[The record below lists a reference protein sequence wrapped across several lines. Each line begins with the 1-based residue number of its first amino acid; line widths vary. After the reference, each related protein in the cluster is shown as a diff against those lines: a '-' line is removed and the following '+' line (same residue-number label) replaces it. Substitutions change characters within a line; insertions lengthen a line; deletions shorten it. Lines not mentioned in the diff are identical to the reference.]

1 MWAEGLLVFY
11 EVFSF
16 LEGSIQRQ
24 HDTAVGKFDHPALK
38 RVPGFEADLALFYGA
53 DWKVTH
59 RPADREC
66 VRQVL
71 AHLEEIEKSDP
82 VLLTAY
88 IYHLYL
94 GLLSGGQILRKKQ
107 KLMRA
112 SQFAKGSSV
121 VDFDPKDIQELKKFI
136 KDTMT
141 DLADTMDEDTKK
153 RILDESVKVFQFN
166 CELIRSVRSTNYALL
181 KIGRSLT
188 LAVIFAVLAIMLYTH
203 LSSTEDDEK
212 QLWNRWFMCAFVS
225 N

>member
-24 HDTAVGKFDHPALK
+24 IDTLVGKFDHPALK
-38 RVPGFEADLALFYGA
+38 RIPGFEADLAMFYGA
-53 DWKVTH
+53 DWKQTH
-59 RPADREC
+59 RPKDREC

-82 VLLTAY
+82 VLLIAY

-107 KLMRA
+107 KLLRA
-112 SQFAKGSSV
+112 SQFAKQSSV
-121 VDFDPKDIQELKKFI
+121 VDFDPKDIPELKKFI
-136 KDTMT
+136 KDTMN
-141 DLADTMDEDTKK
+141 DVAATMCEDTRN
-153 RILDESVKVFQFN
+153 RILEESVKVFQFN
-166 CELIRSVRSTNYALL
+166 CELIRSVRSTNDALL
-181 KIGRSLT
+181 RIGRSV
-188 LAVIFAVLAIMLYTH
+188 AIAAIFGVLAIMFYMS

-212 QLWNRWFMCAFVS
+212 QL
-225 N
+225 